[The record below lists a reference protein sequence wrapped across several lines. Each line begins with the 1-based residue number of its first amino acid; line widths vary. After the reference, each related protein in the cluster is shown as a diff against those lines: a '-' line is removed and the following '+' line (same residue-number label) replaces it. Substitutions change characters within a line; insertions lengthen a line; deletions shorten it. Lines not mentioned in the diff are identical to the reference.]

1 MDSSGQPPSN
11 EVFSQR
17 DPNLSSLFQRNKE
30 LIIKLVNNREI
41 EDVQF
46 PKSISKTDLRDQ
58 LEDLLEKGILLDS
71 DIASIVEQL
80 QGWGHQQIY
89 LYRVNIDE
97 TELPRWL
104 GGEYVESRFKVANL
118 LDIFNR
124 ARPVDSADEL
134 SLFECKYSQHDGHMR
149 FKWAEV
155 VGALDRRAED
165 DIKKPFTL
173 NEDGT
178 RIERM
183 VYHAF
188 LESYAQDISTFE
200 WDIQEKIAVFM
211 IRKQSNRSY
220 KDVRDQM
227 IEDLKHLLPIEPKMR
242 KFVPLELRKLLRNL
256 DDNEEIHKRRLR
268 FESTHNRG
276 KITLSSGDI
285 QDIFADEI
293 LLQAYNSF
301 VADADR
307 LGGSVS
313 WPLEG
318 RKPIGVYIQARDQDD
333 QRIGIAAQA
342 LEEDIRS
349 VLQGI
354 KRNST

>member
-17 DPNLSSLFQRNKE
+17 NPNLSSLFQRNKE

-155 VGALDRRAED
+155 VGAFRQKSRR
-165 DIKKPFTL
+165 
-173 NEDGT
+173 
-178 RIERM
+178 
-183 VYHAF
+183 
-188 LESYAQDISTFE
+188 
-200 WDIQEKIAVFM
+200 
-211 IRKQSNRSY
+211 
-220 KDVRDQM
+220 
-227 IEDLKHLLPIEPKMR
+227 
-242 KFVPLELRKLLRNL
+242 
-256 DDNEEIHKRRLR
+256 
-268 FESTHNRG
+268 
-276 KITLSSGDI
+276 
-285 QDIFADEI
+285 
-293 LLQAYNSF
+293 
-301 VADADR
+301 
-307 LGGSVS
+307 
-313 WPLEG
+313 
-318 RKPIGVYIQARDQDD
+318 
-333 QRIGIAAQA
+333 
-342 LEEDIRS
+342 
-349 VLQGI
+349 
-354 KRNST
+354 